1 MVRLA
6 GFSPQ
11 FADRVPILVRLCGAH
26 VVIIPGLI
34 LVLVILH
41 GLLVKRHRIS
51 PHPSLPTDATGA
63 QAPAEEPTEPFTHHL
78 RRIANRPRWGADARG
93 TDPGRRRT
101 GPPTGGWRAK
111 GTVDRSTEPCCRGT

>member
-6 GFSPQ
+6 EFSPQ
-11 FADRVPILVRLCGAH
+11 FADRVPILVRLYGAH

-63 QAPAEEPTEPFTHHL
+63 SP
-78 RRIANRPRWGADARG
+78 RRGAHGAVHPPPPPNRQSSSL
-93 TDPGRRRT
+93 GR
-101 GPPTGGWRAK
+101 
-111 GTVDRSTEPCCRGT
+111 